1 MNYYYSHVLN
11 ETPGIPR
18 GEAVREV
25 MIMLE
30 QELFSELLVQCFFYF
45 GHIQGPGTICQ
56 AFCKLQQYSRILP
69 LLDFNCQCIK
79 VHDMCW

>member
-1 MNYYYSHVLN
+1 MRYLGFQEVKQFTQVHK
-11 ETPGIPR
+11 
-18 GEAVREV
+18 EV
-25 MIMLE
+25 MIVLE